1 MACATSSPLP
11 FLAIVLLAL
20 AYPHAFIS
28 WSCCFPSDDRAERLS
43 QSSVTHGAGS
53 FQSLVLPTL
62 CGQVTSPALN
72 SGPLCPSCYLAH
84 GLGPQVSGRPGLPG
98 FLLLTEVLLS

>member
-11 FLAIVLLAL
+11 LLAVVSL
-20 AYPHAFIS
+20 AFAYPHAFIS

-43 QSSVTHGAGS
+43 QSSVTHGGGS
-53 FQSLVLPTL
+53 FQSLVLSTL

-72 SGPLCPSCYLAH
+72 SGPLCPSYYLAMASAH
-84 GLGPQVSGRPGLPG
+84 R
-98 FLLLTEVLLS
+98 